1 MDDLILVSKQIAAE
15 GQGCRSK
22 GRPLNSTFS
31 LRSYDGGNTMILS
44 LLPELVKDG
53 DRIDFYLSN
62 AGFAVM
68 ISPAGERSITKSN
81 KARTAG
87 VPMAVRNRLRLPEG
101 TTKIK
106 FYEDRGDGMYFFPFD
121 QFSMA

>member
-1 MDDLILVSKQIAAE
+1 MDDLILVSKQITAE
-15 GQGCRSK
+15 EQGSK
-22 GRPLNSTFS
+22 SNGRPLSSTFA
-31 LRSYDGGNTMILS
+31 LRSYNGGSAMILS
-44 LLPELVKDG
+44 LLPHLVKDG

-87 VPMAVRNRLRLPEG
+87 VPMAVRNRMTLPEG
-101 TTKIK
+101 TTKVK
-106 FYEDRGDGMYFFPFD
+106 VVEDRGDGLYFFPFD
-121 QFSMA
+121 QFAKA